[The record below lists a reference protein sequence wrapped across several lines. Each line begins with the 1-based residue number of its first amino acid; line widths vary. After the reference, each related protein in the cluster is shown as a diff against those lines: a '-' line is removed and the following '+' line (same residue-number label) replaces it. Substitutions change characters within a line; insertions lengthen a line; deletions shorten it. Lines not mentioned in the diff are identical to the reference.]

1 MLKYLENNTWGY
13 VKGDEVVVQAKTWF
27 YPQLP
32 EGHSLYQVGLI
43 GEFKC
48 AETVLLE
55 ESKAL
60 FDKLFDELKK
70 LGATKIV
77 GPMDGNTWQSYRLT
91 TYYGDQETFTMEPF
105 TPKHFIEHWVNAGFV
120 PEETYSSYIT
130 SINEWED
137 KRVDKL
143 HSRFAKL
150 SFRSLQQD
158 DLSAIFDLSLQSFT
172 RNPYYIPIDKEVYLN
187 KYGNMMSML
196 KPNVSTVVYDGD
208 ELVGYLF
215 AMMDMN
221 LKANGQPTN
230 RVILKTVAVKEE
242 RKYAGLG
249 TYLLANLVTTMKTMG
264 VSSAIHALMYDKNA
278 VQNIIKDNSQ
288 KLRQYTLYKR
298 DLL

>member
-1 MLKYLENNTWGY
+1 MLKYLDNNTWGY
-13 VKGDEVVVQAKTWF
+13 VKGDEVIVQAKTWF
-27 YPQLP
+27 YPQMP
-32 EGHSLYQVGLI
+32 AGHSLYKVGLI

-48 AETVLLE
+48 LEKASLE
-55 ESKAL
+55 ETRLL
-60 FDKLFDELKK
+60 FDKLFAELKQA
-70 LGATKIV
+70 GATKIV

-91 TYYGDQETFTMEPF
+91 TYYGDQPTFTMEPF
-105 TPKHFIEHWVNAGFV
+105 TPQHYIKHWENAGFV

-130 SINEWED
+130 DINLWED

-143 HSRFAKL
+143 HARFAEL
-150 SFRSLQQD
+150 SFRPLQQE

-221 LKANGQPTN
+221 VNEQGESTN

-249 TYLLANLVTTMKTMG
+249 TYLLSKLIVTMQAMG
-264 VSSAIHALMYDKNA
+264 VNSAIHALMYDKNA

-288 KLRQYTLYKR
+288 KLRAYTLYKR
-298 DLL
+298 EFE

>member
-1 MLKYLENNTWGY
+1 MLKYLDNNTWGY
-13 VKGDEVVVQAKTWF
+13 VKGDDVVVQAKMWF
-27 YPQLP
+27 YPQMP
-32 EGHSLYQVGLI
+32 EGHSLHKVGLI

-48 AETVLLE
+48 VETALLD
-55 ESKAL
+55 ESKAV

-70 LGATKIV
+70 LGAAKIV

-91 TYYGDQETFTMEPF
+91 TYYGEHDTFTMEPF
-105 TPKHFIEHWVNAGFV
+105 TPNHFIEHWENAGFV

-130 SINEWED
+130 DINLWED

-143 HSRFAKL
+143 HSRFAEL
-150 SFRSLQQD
+150 QFGPLQQE
-158 DLSAIFDLSLQSFT
+158 DLSAIFDLSLKSFT

-221 LKANGQPTN
+221 RKANGELTN

-249 TYLLANLVTTMKTMG
+249 TYLLSKLIVTMQVMG
-264 VSSAIHALMYDKNA
+264 VNSAIHALMYDKNA

-298 DLL
+298 EL

>member
-1 MLKYLENNTWGY
+1 MLKYLDNNTWGY

-27 YPQLP
+27 YPQML
-32 EGHSLYQVGLI
+32 EGHSLYKVGLI

-48 AETVLLE
+48 LE
-55 ESKAL
+55 KASIEDSKAL
-60 FDKLFDELKK
+60 FDKLFEELKNM
-70 LGATKIV
+70 GATKIV

-91 TYYGDQETFTMEPF
+91 TYYGDQPTFTMEPF
-105 TPKHFIEHWVNAGFV
+105 TPQHYIKHWENSGFV
-120 PEETYSSYIT
+120 PDETYSSYIT
-130 SINEWED
+130 NINLWED

-143 HSRFAKL
+143 HERFSEL
-150 SFRSLQQD
+150 SFKSLQQE

-187 KYGNMMSML
+187 KYGKMMSML
-196 KPNVSTVVYDGD
+196 KPNLSTVVYDGD

-221 LKANGQPTN
+221 LTANGQPTN

-249 TYLLANLVTTMKTMG
+249 TYLLSNLVTSMKEMG
-264 VSSAIHALMYDKNA
+264 LEYAIHALMYDKNA
-278 VQNIIKDNSQ
+278 VQNIIKDNSE

-298 DLL
+298 EL

>member
-1 MLKYLENNTWGY
+1 MLKYLDNNTWGY
-13 VKGDEVVVQAKTWF
+13 LRDNEIVVQAKTWY
-27 YPQLP
+27 YPQMP
-32 EGHSLYQVGLI
+32 MGHSLYQVGMI

-48 AETVLLE
+48 LEKTSLE
-55 ESKAL
+55 ESATL
-60 FDKLFDELKK
+60 FDKLFEILKDQ
-70 LGATKIV
+70 GAVKII

-105 TPKHFIEHWVNAGFV
+105 TPKHFIAHWENSGFV
-120 PEETYSSYIT
+120 AEETYSSYIT
-130 SINEWED
+130 SINDWED

-143 HSRFAKL
+143 HTRFAGL
-150 SFRSLQQD
+150 TFRSLQQE

-172 RNPYYIPIDKEVYLN
+172 RNPYYIPIDKDVYLA

-196 KPNVSTVVYDGD
+196 KPNVSTVVYDNN

-221 LKANGQPTN
+221 VKTNGEPTN

-249 TYLLANLVTTMKTMG
+249 TYLLSNLVDAMKKMG
-264 VSSAIHALMYDKNA
+264 VNEAIHALMYDKNA

-298 DLL
+298 ELK

>member
-1 MLKYLENNTWGY
+1 MLKYLDNNTWGY
-13 VKGDEVVVQAKTWF
+13 VKGDEVIIQAKTWF

-48 AETVLLE
+48 AETASLE

-60 FDKLFDELKK
+60 FDKLFEELQK

-91 TYYGDQETFTMEPF
+91 TYYGDQDTFTLEPF
-105 TPKHFIEHWVNAGFV
+105 TPKHFIEHWVNAGFI

-130 SINEWED
+130 SIDEWED

-143 HSRFAKL
+143 HAKFAGL
-150 SFRSLQQD
+150 TFRSLQQE

-196 KPNVSTVVYDGD
+196 KPNVSTVVYDSN

-249 TYLLANLVTTMKTMG
+249 TYLLSNLVNTMKTMG

-298 DLL
+298 EF

>member
-1 MLKYLENNTWGY
+1 MLKYLDNDTWGY
-13 VKGDEVVVQAKTWF
+13 IKNDQVIVQAKIWF
-27 YPQLP
+27 YPQFHA
-32 EGHSLYQVGLI
+32 GHSFHNVGLI

-48 AETVLLE
+48 QEDTAIED
-55 ESKAL
+55 SKVL
-60 FDKLFDELKK
+60 FDKLFEELKK
-70 LGATKIV
+70 RGATKIV

-91 TYYGDQETFTMEPF
+91 TYYGDESAFSLEPF
-105 TPKHFIEHWVNAGFV
+105 TPPYYIKHWENAGFE

-130 SINEWED
+130 SISEWTD
-137 KRVDKL
+137 KRVERL
-143 HSRFAKL
+143 HDRFANLTFK
-150 SFRSLQQD
+150 SLQAN
-158 DLSAIFDLSLQSFT
+158 DLSAIFDLSLQSFN

-196 KPNVSTVVYDGD
+196 KPNVSTVVYDGI

-221 LKANGQPTN
+221 LKANDEPNN

-249 TYLLANLVTTMKTMG
+249 TYLLSNLVETMRTMG
-264 VSSAIHALMYDKNA
+264 VESAIHALMYDKNA
-278 VQNIIKDNSQ
+278 VQNIIKDNSK

-298 DLL
+298 DLK